1 MLAGPTASGK
11 SAIALVLAER
21 YGLEIVSADA
31 MQVYIG
37 MDIGTAKPTADERRR
52 VPHHLID
59 VITPAQSFSVAA
71 YVERAHVAIA
81 AILERGSVPLVVG
94 GTGFYLRALREG
106 LPTVPEADPTAQDPL
121 WKEVERGR
129 LTTLMA
135 ELRQHAPVDAER
147 AGANPRRVV
156 RALEVVR
163 RTGRPPSEF
172 PFTAPVYRFAHLVL
186 QPPVEDLTRRI
197 AERARTMFEA
207 GLVAEV
213 ESLLRDHPVQSTALQ
228 AIGYKEVVQHVRGN
242 STLTEAI
249 DAVTRATVRYAK
261 RQRTWFR
268 AEKDA
273 VVVNAVG
280 SAALREVE
288 SWLLT
293 VLSEHGR

>member
-11 SAIALVLAER
+11 SAIAMVLAETH
-21 YGLEIVSADA
+21 GLEIVSADA

-37 MDIGTAKPTADERRR
+37 MDIGTAKPTTDERTR

-71 YVERAHVAIA
+71 YVERAHAAIA
-81 AILERGSVPLVVG
+81 AILDRGSVPLVVG

-106 LPTVPEADPTAQDPL
+106 LPTVPEADPAAQDPL

-129 LTTLMA
+129 LTVLMA
-135 ELRQHAPVDAER
+135 ELRERAPVDAER

-156 RALEVVR
+156 RTLEVMR

-172 PFTAPVYRFAHLVL
+172 PFTAPAYRFAHLVL
-186 QPPVEDLTRRI
+186 QPPVEELTQRI
-197 AERARTMFEA
+197 AERTTAMFEA

-213 ESLLRDHPVQSTALQ
+213 ESLLRDHPGQSTALQ
-228 AIGYKEVVQHVRGN
+228 AIGYKEVVEHVRGN
-242 STLTEAI
+242 STLTEAV

-273 VVVNAVG
+273 VVV
-280 SAALREVE
+280 SAAGSGALRDVE

-293 VLSEHGR
+293 VIAEHGR